1 MEPVRS
7 SLGGGVA
14 ATVALGI
21 ILSIA
26 DALLGGTSLFVLA
39 TFTSLCSIGG
49 PPYCELGTPQATLLT
64 LVVLVGLF
72 TLAWPLFF
80 AGFTWGLPGESGIVH
95 GLVFGLVVWSG
106 YAVVLWIGVWLGWE
120 TLAAGGPIAAVLLL
134 AYAVYGVVLGG
145 VYDYLAEHRTL
156 LVTESA

>member
-1 MEPVRS
+1 MDPVRS

-14 ATVALGI
+14 GTVVLTILLLVGDVLLGGYDFFLFATVANLCAIGPP
-21 ILSIA
+21 LCLA
-26 DALLGGTSLFVLA
+26 GGT
-39 TFTSLCSIGG
+39 T
-49 PPYCELGTPQATLLT
+49 ATLLT
-64 LVVLVGLF
+64 YLVYVVLF
-72 TLAWPLFF
+72 AIAWPLFF

>member
-1 MEPVRS
+1 MDPVKS

-14 ATVALGI
+14 ATIVLAIFLFVG
-21 ILSIA
+21 
-26 DALLGGTSLFVLA
+26 DALLAGTNLFVLA

-64 LVVLVGLF
+64 LVVLVALF
-72 TLAWPLFF
+72 TFAWPLFF
-80 AGFTWGLPGESGIVH
+80 AGFTWGLPGESGVVH

-106 YAVVLWIGVWLGWE
+106 YAAVLWIGVWLGWE
-120 TLAAGGPIAAVLLL
+120 TFASGGPVAAVLLL

-145 VYDYLAEHRTL
+145 VYDHLAEHRTL
-156 LVTESA
+156 LVIESD